1 MSTIRSEVAI
11 VGGGLMGSWTAYFLR
26 KRGRSVTL
34 AEKGVIGAQA
44 SGVNFGNLR
53 IQGRVL
59 HQLPL
64 SLRAHE
70 YWERFEELTGESCE
84 FTPTGHLRIA
94 FNAKE
99 AATLEEYAASARP
112 HGLAL
117 ELMDQAGLRR
127 RWPWLAKA
135 VAGSFSARDAAA
147 NPRVTATAVA
157 RAARALGA
165 EILDGTRVTAIER
178 VNGRFRLSTE
188 SGAVIESEVLVN
200 AAGAWANDIAQC
212 FGESAPIFA
221 AGPAQ
226 FVTEALPYF
235 IEPSVQSVDGSAIF
249 RQVPRGNVVVAGYPR
264 GSSDPVANRAP
275 VAPRK
280 TVAHMQGLGELV
292 PALAACH
299 IIRVW
304 SGIEGY
310 LPDMLPVIGPSGTT
324 PGLFHAFAFCGH
336 GFQLAPGVGLVL
348 SELIVDGKSPTPLAG
363 FEITRFKGATEEA
376 AQFRREF
383 DTSML
388 PARPGA

>member
-1 MSTIRSEVAI
+1 MSIIRSEVAI
-11 VGGGLMGSWTAYFLR
+11 VGGGLMGCWTAYFLR
-26 KRGRSVTL
+26 KRGRSVTI

-59 HQLPL
+59 GQLPL

-70 YWERFEELTGESCE
+70 LWERFEALTGEGCE

-94 FNAKE
+94 FDAAE
-99 AATLEEYAASARP
+99 AAMLEAYAAEARP
-112 HGLAL
+112 YGL
-117 ELMDQAGLRR
+117 ELQMLDAAALRK

-135 VAGSFSARDAAA
+135 VGASFSPRDAAA

-157 RAARALGA
+157 RAAKALGA
-165 EILDGTRVTAIER
+165 TILGGTKVVAIEQ

-188 SGAVIESEVLVN
+188 SGPTIESDVLVN
-200 AAGAWANDIAQC
+200 AAGAWANDIAGF

-226 FVTEALPYF
+226 FVTEPVPYF
-235 IEPSVQSVDGSAIF
+235 VEPAVQAVDGSTIF
-249 RQVPRGNVVVAGYPR
+249 RQVPRGNIVVAGYPR
-264 GSSDPVANRAP
+264 GPSDAVANRAP

-280 TVAHMQGLGELV
+280 TIAHMAKLGEVV
-292 PALAACH
+292 PALVACH

-310 LPDMLPVIGPSGTT
+310 LPDMLPVISPS
-324 PGLFHAFAFCGH
+324 PAVSGLFHAFGFCGH
-336 GFQLAPGVGLVL
+336 GFQLAPGVGLC
-348 SELIVDGKSPTPLAG
+348 SAS
-363 FEITRFKGATEEA
+363 
-376 AQFRREF
+376 
-383 DTSML
+383 
-388 PARPGA
+388 

>member
-1 MSTIRSEVAI
+1 MTTIRSEVAI

-64 SLRAHE
+64 SLRAQE
-70 YWERFEELTGESCE
+70 LWAQFEAITGESCE
-84 FTPTGHLRIA
+84 FTPTGHIRIA
-94 FNAKE
+94 FTAAE
-99 AATLEEYAASARP
+99 AAALEEYAASARP
-112 HGLAL
+112 HGLEL
-117 ELMDQAGLRR
+117 ELLDQAAMRR

-135 VAGSFSARDAAA
+135 VAGSFSPRDAAA

-157 RAARALGA
+157 RAARAQGA
-165 EILDGTRVTAIER
+165 QILDGLKVTRIER
-178 VNGRFRLSTE
+178 ANDRFRLATE
-188 SGAVIESEVLVN
+188 TGAVIESEVLVN
-200 AAGAWANDIAQC
+200 TAGAWASDIAGC

-226 FVTEALPYF
+226 FVTEAVPYF
-235 IEPSVQSVDGSAIF
+235 MEPAVQSVDGSAIF
-249 RQVPRGNVVVAGYPR
+249 RQVPRGNIVVAGYPR
-264 GSSDPVANRAP
+264 GPSDAVANRAP

-280 TVAHMQGLGELV
+280 TIAHMQGLGELV
-292 PALAACH
+292 PALASCH

-310 LPDMLPVIGPSGTT
+310 LPDMLPVMGPSATT

-363 FEITRFKGATEEA
+363 FEITRFKAATEEA
-376 AQFRREF
+376 AAFRKEF
-383 DTSML
+383 DSAML
-388 PARPGA
+388 PARS